1 MEKLKV
7 LFIVLTSAA
16 TGLALS
22 LFLLALFTSV
32 DLSPVD
38 IIIQLVTGNLQTE
51 IPFIVPI
58 APLLF
63 LTTILSSFVGI
74 IYFLILPEIRTYY
87 QADHQL
93 ISKKVAQRVR
103 RTLNSDEQKII
114 EVLEAHGGTYLQK
127 YISKEAELSRLKTHR
142 IIARFTERGLVQVAK
157 KGNTNEVSLTGLL
170 T

>member
-22 LFLLALFTSV
+22 LFLLALFISE
-32 DLSPVD
+32 DLSPLD
-38 IIIQLVTGNLQTE
+38 IIIQLVIGNLQTE

-63 LTTILSSFVGI
+63 LTTILASFVGI
-74 IYFLILPEIRTYY
+74 VYFLVIPEIRTYY
-87 QADHQL
+87 QADREM
-93 ISKKVAQRVR
+93 ISDKVAQQIR
-103 RTLNSDEQKII
+103 RTLNSDERKII

-142 IIARFTERGLVQVAK
+142 IIARFSERGLVQVAK
-157 KGNTNEVSLTGLL
+157 KGNTNEVSLTSLL